1 MHLGRT
7 PLRVTGYSMLSALGR
22 GREAHLEA
30 LSTAATGLGPAP
42 MPLPF
47 DTAVGEVRT
56 ELPELPAELRRD
68 TFKVQGCLS
77 QVWFVPEDRGDQ
89 RLHWQ
94 GDSDSA
100 IVKGLIAVL
109 QVLYAGKSAE
119 EVAEVDIDGIFGQI
133 GLERHLSMNRRNG
146 FYAMV
151 QRLRDFAA
159 A

>member
-1 MHLGRT
+1 MDTDELLENFDLFDDWEDRYAYLIDLGRK
-7 PLRVTGYSMLSALGR
+7 
-22 GREAHLEA
+22 
-30 LSTAATGLGPAP
+30 
-42 MPLPF
+42 
-47 DTAVGEVRT
+47 
-56 ELPELPAELRRD
+56 LPELPAELKQD
-68 TFKVQGCLS
+68 AFKVQGCLS
-77 QVWFVPEDRGDQ
+77 QVWFVPEDQGDG
-89 RLHWQ
+89 RLHWK

-109 QVLYAGKSAE
+109 QVLYAGKTPAE
-119 EVAEVDIDGIFGQI
+119 VGQVDIDGIFGQI

>member
-1 MHLGRT
+1 VDTEELLENFDLFDDWEGRYAYLIDLGRK
-7 PLRVTGYSMLSALGR
+7 
-22 GREAHLEA
+22 
-30 LSTAATGLGPAP
+30 
-42 MPLPF
+42 
-47 DTAVGEVRT
+47 
-56 ELPELPAELRRD
+56 LPELPTELRQD

-77 QVWFVPEDRGDQ
+77 QVWFVPEDRGDE
-89 RLHWQ
+89 RLHWK

-109 QVLYAGKSAE
+109 QVLYAGKTAS
-119 EVAEVDIDGIFGQI
+119 EVSEVDIDEVFGQI

>member
-1 MHLGRT
+1 MDTDELLENFDLFDDWEDRYAYLIDLGRK
-7 PLRVTGYSMLSALGR
+7 
-22 GREAHLEA
+22 
-30 LSTAATGLGPAP
+30 
-42 MPLPF
+42 LP
-47 DTAVGEVRT
+47 D
-56 ELPELPAELRRD
+56 LPPELKQDA
-68 TFKVQGCLS
+68 FKVQGCLS
-77 QVWFVPEDRGDQ
+77 QVWFIPEDRGDG

-109 QVLYAGKSAE
+109 QVLYAGKTPS
-119 EVAEVDIDGIFGQI
+119 EVAAVDIDGIFHQI